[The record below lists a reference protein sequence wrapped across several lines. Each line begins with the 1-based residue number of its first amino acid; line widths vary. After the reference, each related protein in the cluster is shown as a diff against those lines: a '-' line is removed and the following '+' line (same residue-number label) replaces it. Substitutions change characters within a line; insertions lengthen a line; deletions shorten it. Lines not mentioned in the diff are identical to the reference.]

1 MELFWGGIFSTQILD
16 SFNRREHRK
25 VSLPRLL
32 VPGNQSEAE
41 LGKIYKIMN
50 QFIQNKPNK
59 NETYYPKN
67 ITEQDL

>member
-1 MELFWGGIFSTQILD
+1 MELFWGGIFYTQSLD

-41 LGKIYKIMN
+41 FGKIYDLFRIN
-50 QFIQNKPNK
+50 QIK
-59 NETYYPKN
+59 NYPYSKN
-67 ITEQDL
+67 ITGQDL